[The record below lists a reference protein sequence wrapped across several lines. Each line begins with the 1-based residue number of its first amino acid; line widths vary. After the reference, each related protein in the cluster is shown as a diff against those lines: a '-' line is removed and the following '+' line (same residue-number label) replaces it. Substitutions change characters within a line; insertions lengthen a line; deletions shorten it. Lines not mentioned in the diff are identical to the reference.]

1 MQLSA
6 LKVGIGAIAL
16 ASFLAAGTS
25 GFAEEMKFKA
35 DLKGGEEVPPI
46 QTSATG
52 TADITYDSDSKNL
65 SWTIEHSGLSGDVT
79 AAHFH
84 GPAPIGENAPPVVPI
99 DVSALA
105 KGSATLDDAQAA
117 DLTEGRWYLNL
128 HTAANPDGEIRGQ
141 VMKAQ

>member
-1 MQLSA
+1 MQSRA
-6 LKVGIGAIAL
+6 LKVGAL
-16 ASFLAAGTS
+16 ALVGFLAVAAT

-35 DLKGGEEVPPI
+35 DLKGSTEVPPV

-52 TADITYDSDSKNL
+52 TADITYDSATKNL
-65 SWTIEHSGLSGDVT
+65 SWTIEHTGLSGDVT

-84 GPAPIGENAPPVVPI
+84 GPAAVGVNAPPVVPI
-99 DVSALA
+99 DMSALA

-117 DLTEGRWYLNL
+117 DLSEGRWYLNL

>member
-1 MQLSA
+1 MQSRA
-6 LKVGIGAIAL
+6 LKIGALAL
-16 ASFLAAGTS
+16 VGYLAVAAT

-35 DLKGGEEVPPI
+35 DLKGSTEVPPV

-52 TADITYDSDSKNL
+52 TADITYDSATKNL
-65 SWTIEHSGLSGDVT
+65 SWTIEHTGLSGDVT

-84 GPAPIGENAPPVVPI
+84 GPAAVGVNAPPVVPI
-99 DVSALA
+99 DLSALA

-117 DLTEGRWYLNL
+117 DLSEGRWYLNL

>member
-1 MQLSA
+1 MQSSA
-6 LKVGIGAIAL
+6 FKVGIGALAL
-16 ASFLAAGTS
+16 VGFLAAGAP

-35 DLKGGEEVPPI
+35 DLKGSTEVPPV

-52 TADITYDSDSKNL
+52 TADITYDSASKNL
-65 SWTIEHSGLSGDVT
+65 SWTIEHTGLSGDVT

-84 GPAPIGENAPPVVPI
+84 GPAAVGVNAPPVVPI
-99 DVSALA
+99 DLSAMA
-105 KGSATLDDAQAA
+105 KGSATLDDAQAK

-141 VMKAQ
+141 VTKAQ

>member
-1 MQLSA
+1 MQSRA
-6 LKVGIGAIAL
+6 LKIGLGAIAL
-16 ASFLAAGTS
+16 ASFLAAATA

-35 DLKGGEEVPPI
+35 DLKGSTEVPPV

-52 TADITYDSDSKNL
+52 TADITFDSGSKNL
-65 SWTIEHSGLSGDVT
+65 SWTIEHTGLSGDVT

-84 GPAPIGENAPPVVPI
+84 GPAAVGVNAPPVVPI
-99 DVSALA
+99 DVSAVA
-105 KGSATLDDAQAA
+105 KGSATLDDAQAK
-117 DLTEGRWYLNL
+117 DLSEGRWYLNL

>member
-1 MQLSA
+1 MQSRA
-6 LKVGIGAIAL
+6 LKVGAIAL
-16 ASFLAAGTS
+16 VGFLAVAAT
-25 GFAEEMKFKA
+25 GFAEEMKFRA
-35 DLKGGEEVPPI
+35 DLKGSTEVPPV

-52 TADITYDSDSKNL
+52 TADITYDSATKNL
-65 SWTIEHSGLSGDVT
+65 SWTIEHTGLSGDVT

-84 GPAPIGENAPPVVPI
+84 GPAAVGVNAPPVVPI
-99 DVSALA
+99 ELSALA

-117 DLTEGRWYLNL
+117 DLSEGRWYLNL